1 LYVPDLRNVPV
12 IFPPP
17 SARRKLLATGTIT
30 SMSTEA
36 DNDDSGHIPGGRG
49 QQLAAPVDYSDTA
62 TLPFP
67 VVGIG
72 ASAGGIQA
80 VCELLENMPQDSG
93 MALVVIQHLPPDHQ
107 SMLSE
112 IFARHTRMPVL
123 EIEDGM
129 KLAPNC
135 VYVIRPAFSVTM
147 DGGTFSLGEPV
158 EERGHRRPI
167 DDFYRSLARV
177 QREKAIAVVLSGVGT
192 NGTSGAQAIKAA
204 GGVCIAQDPDTAD
217 FSGMPRSLI
226 NSGYADQV
234 CKVAEIP
241 QVLTRYIQHPYVDP
255 STRGREHAEAVL
267 RPDKEYLTQI
277 FAILRTRTG
286 HNFNGYKKPTVL
298 RRIQRRMGLRG
309 TTDLPTYAE
318 HLRDDL
324 DEARALANDLMI
336 NVTGFFRD
344 PEAWEG
350 LRTSVITPL
359 IERSPADGS
368 IRAWV
373 TACAS
378 GEEAYSLGML
388 LIEEMERQN
397 KQLEI
402 KIFATDTADKALAFA
417 RAGIYPTG
425 IEGDLDQDRLDRF
438 FDKEEHTYRVKKAL
452 RDSVVFAAHDVLRDP
467 PFSRVDICTCR
478 NLLIYLEPEVQ
489 QRVVFML
496 HFALREAGYL
506 FLGSA
511 ETPGAGEKLFDT
523 VSKKWRIYQRTNASH
538 HPFDLAGFVSA
549 TVAHPGRRDL
559 IASLPVARG
568 QPTLAIQQ
576 ALLDQMTPATIV
588 VDRTDRVVYFS
599 ANTSP
604 YVIQP
609 SGEPTRDVF
618 ELMKPELRAA
628 ARTALRRAA
637 AKGEPVTILVETSD
651 ALAYPIHL
659 TAAPLPT
666 SKPSEFFRLTFER
679 APDTQSASEQL
690 PSTNVSRAPS
700 PILPGPEETGLEDE
714 LRIMR
719 RELQSTV
726 EAFEASNEEL
736 KASHEEVVSINEEL
750 QSANEELE
758 TGKEELQSLNEELI
772 TVNAQLQAKIAELEA
787 TTNDLSNLLSSTN
800 IAVVFLDTQ
809 FRVRLFTPA
818 VYDLLELIPGDIGRP
833 IANLAQKF
841 GGGGLLE
848 DARAVLARLIP
859 LETEVLSNS
868 GCWYLRRTLPYR
880 TADNHIDGV
889 VITFVDITARR
900 RAEQALES
908 SQMRLQAIIDQMP
921 VAMLMVDAANGTL
934 LHANRPAAQLMNL
947 PYPVPT
953 IGSEWKLA
961 ASSFQGTHP
970 DGRPFKPQDWP
981 LAQSLAQG
989 IAVPAQEIEFRH
1001 PDGTNGVLSMSSTPV
1016 LDADGKII
1024 VAVATMFDITEQ
1036 RLASQRLSESEQR
1049 LQLLIDSALDY
1060 AIFMIDLENR
1070 VISWNRGAERLL
1082 GWSEEEAIG
1091 RGAALIFTPEDRSA
1105 GVPEKEIETA
1115 KRDGRAVDERVH
1127 VRKSGERFWANG
1139 MLMCVYDDKGTLC
1152 RYAKIIRDETERKRA
1167 EENLQRAL
1175 QEAERVRASAESAN
1189 RAKDEFISTIS
1200 HELRTPL
1207 NTIRLWVRMLGSER
1221 LSEQDRIDG
1230 VRMIDRSAEA
1240 QQHLIDDLLDVSR
1253 MSSGQLRL
1261 NLRQTRLADV
1271 AHSAIESVRPS
1282 ADVRKVQIVSALSPD
1297 VGVARADPE
1306 RIQQV
1311 LLNLI
1316 SNAVKFT
1323 PGGGRIEVQMTRSN
1337 DDVII
1342 VVKDSG
1348 IGIRAEFLPHVFE
1361 RFRQAE
1367 IVTTRQHG
1375 GLGLGLAIAKQLVE
1389 LHGGTITADSEGEGK
1404 GATFTATLPL
1414 PKLRG
1419 EDRDTP
1425 ANLDALT
1432 RGIDNL
1438 RILLVEDD
1446 SGSRLA
1452 TCRALELRGANMDAV
1467 PNASLAMSAY
1477 TQTPP
1482 HAMIL
1487 DIGLPVEDGY
1497 SLIARIRELEAAKG
1511 LPRAPAIALTAFART
1526 HDRERAFAA
1535 GFDEH
1540 LAKPVDIDTLVAALL
1555 RLTRRDRR

>member
-1 LYVPDLRNVPV
+1 MPIDGILTCL
-12 IFPPP
+12 
-17 SARRKLLATGTIT
+17 ARRRFPRSRRHESN
-30 SMSTEA
+30 SMSTQSDNEERA
-36 DNDDSGHIPGGRG
+36 DIPQGPG
-49 QQLAAPVDYSDTA
+49 QQFSAAVDYSDTA
-62 TLPFP
+62 ALPFP

-80 VCELLENMPQDSG
+80 VCELLDHMPADSG

-107 SMLSE
+107 SMLAE
-112 IFARHTRMPVL
+112 IFSRHTRMPVR

-129 KLAPNC
+129 AVEPNV
-135 VYVIRPAFSVTM
+135 VYVIRPAFSVIM
-147 DGGTFSLGEPV
+147 EGSGFLLGESV

-167 DDFYRSLARV
+167 DDFLRSLARV
-177 QREKAIAVVLSGVGT
+177 QREKAIAVILSGVGT

-204 GGVCIAQDPDTAD
+204 GGVCIAQDPDSAD
-217 FSGMPRSLI
+217 FGGMPRSLI
-226 NSGYADQV
+226 NAGYADQV
-234 CKVAEIP
+234 CKAAEIP
-241 QVLTRYIQHPYVDP
+241 QILIRYIHHPYLDV
-255 STRGREHAEAVL
+255 STRGREHAELVL

-309 TTDLPTYAE
+309 LTDLHAYTD

-324 DEARALANDLMI
+324 EEARALANDLMI

-350 LRTSVITPL
+350 LRTSVIAPL
-359 IERSPADGS
+359 IERCPQDGS

-378 GEEAYSLGML
+378 GEEAYTLGML
-388 LIEEMERQN
+388 IMEEMDRQS
-397 KQLEI
+397 KYVEF

-425 IEGDLDQDRLDRF
+425 IEGDLDQERLDRF
-438 FDKEEHTYRVKKAL
+438 FEKEEHSYRVKKSL
-452 RDSVVFAAHDVLRDP
+452 RDAVVFAAHDVLRDP
-467 PFSRVDICTCR
+467 PFSRVDLCTCR

-489 QRVVFML
+489 QRVIFML
-496 HFALREAGYL
+496 HFSLREAGYL

-511 ETPGAGEKLFDT
+511 ETPGAGEKLFNV
-523 VSKKWRIYQRTNASH
+523 VSKKWRIYQRTNATH
-538 HPFDLAGFVSA
+538 HPFDLSGLVSTA
-549 TVAHPGRRDL
+549 VVQPGRRDISITL
-559 IASLPVARG
+559 PAPRSLPA
-568 QPTLAIQQ
+568 LAIQQ
-576 ALLDQMTPATIV
+576 ALLDQLAAATIV
-588 VDRTDRVVYFS
+588 VDRTDRIVYFS
-599 ANTSP
+599 GNTTP
-604 YVIQP
+604 YVVQP

-618 ELMKPELRAA
+618 EVLKPSLRAA

-637 AKGEPVTILVETSD
+637 AQSEAVTIFAEISADEQLHAV
-651 ALAYPIHL
+651 HL
-659 TAAPLPT
+659 TTAPLPT
-666 SKPSEFFRLTFER
+666 AKPTEYFRITFEL
-679 APDTQSASEQL
+679 APMSSLATAARSDVAAIENPPLVTA
-690 PSTNVSRAPS
+690 
-700 PILPGPEETGLEDE
+700 ILPAPEETGLEDE

-800 IAVVFLDTQ
+800 IAVVFLDPQ
-809 FRVRLFTPA
+809 FRVRRFTPA

-841 GGGGLLE
+841 VGGGLLE

-868 GCWYLRRTLPYR
+868 GSWYLRRTLPYR

-900 RAEQALES
+900 RAEQAVEN
-908 SQMRLQAIIDQMP
+908 SQARLQAIVEQMP
-921 VAMLMVDAANGTL
+921 IAMLMVDANGIL

-953 IGSEWKLA
+953 IGSDWKLA
-961 ASSFQGTHP
+961 ASTFQGMHV
-970 DGRPFKPQDWP
+970 DSRPYKPHDWP
-981 LAQSLAQG
+981 LAQSLAG
-989 IAVPAQEIEFRH
+989 GVAISDQEIEFRYA
-1001 PDGTNGVLSMSSTPV
+1001 DGSQGVLSMSSTPV
-1016 LDADGKII
+1016 LGGDGRM
-1024 VAVATMFDITEQ
+1024 VAAVATMFDITEQ
-1036 RLASQRLSESEQR
+1036 RRAEERLRESEQR

-1070 VISWNRGAERLL
+1070 IISWNRGAERLL
-1082 GWSEEEAIG
+1082 GWTEEEVIG
-1091 RGAALIFTPEDRSA
+1091 RSGTIIFTAEDRAA
-1105 GVPEKEIETA
+1105 GMPEAELEGA
-1115 KRDGRAVDERVH
+1115 RRDGRAADERVH
-1127 VRKSGERFWANG
+1127 QRKNGERFWASG
-1139 MLMCVYDDKGTLC
+1139 MLMGVYDDRGTLC
-1152 RYAKIIRDETERKRA
+1152 RFAKIIRDETERKHA
-1167 EENLQRAL
+1167 EEELQRAL
-1175 QEAERVRASAESAN
+1175 REAERVRASAESAN

-1207 NTIRLWVRMLGSER
+1207 NTIRLWARMLGSER
-1221 LSEQDRIDG
+1221 LPEQDRAEG

-1261 NLRQTRLADV
+1261 NLRHTRLADAV
-1271 AHSAIESVRPS
+1271 HSAIESVRPS
-1282 ADVRKVQIVSALSPD
+1282 ADVRKVQIVASLSDD
-1297 VGVARADPE
+1297 VGMVRADPE
-1306 RIQQV
+1306 RVQQV
-1311 LLNLI
+1311 LWNLI

-1323 PGGGRIEVQMTRSN
+1323 PGGGRIDVQMSRRGN
-1337 DDVII
+1337 DVVIL
-1342 VVKDSG
+1342 VKDTG

-1367 IVTTRQHG
+1367 VVTTRQHA

-1389 LHGGTITADSEGEGK
+1389 LHGGSIAAYSEGEGQ
-1404 GATFTATLPL
+1404 GSTFVVTLPL
-1414 PKLRG
+1414 VRSIG
-1419 EDRDTP
+1419 EQH
-1425 ANLDALT
+1425 DAASSA
-1432 RGIDNL
+1432 RPSPEGMNDL

-1446 SGSRLA
+1446 SGSRMA
-1452 TCRALELRGANMDAV
+1452 TCRALELRGAVVEAV
-1467 PNASLAMSAY
+1467 PNAALAMAAY
-1477 TQTPP
+1477 TETRPD
-1482 HAMIL
+1482 AMIL
-1487 DIGLPVEDGY
+1487 DIGLPAEDGY
-1497 SLIARIRELEAAKG
+1497 SLINRIRRLETTRQ
-1511 LPRAPAIALTAFART
+1511 LPRVPAIALTAFARA
-1526 HDRERAFAA
+1526 HDRERAFSA

-1540 LAKPVDIDTLVAALL
+1540 LAKPVDIDALVAALL
-1555 RLTRRDRR
+1555 RSTQRDRS

>member
-1 LYVPDLRNVPV
+1 
-12 IFPPP
+12 
-17 SARRKLLATGTIT
+17 
-30 SMSTEA
+30 MSTETDHGDS
-36 DNDDSGHIPGGRG
+36 DNIPGARG
-49 QQLAAPVDYSDTA
+49 QQLAAPVDYADTA

-80 VCELLENMPQDSG
+80 VCELLERMPADSG

-107 SMLSE
+107 SILAE
-112 IFARHTRMPVL
+112 IFARHTQMPVL

-129 KLAPNC
+129 VLASNH
-135 VYVIRPAFSVTM
+135 VYVIRPAFSVAM

-158 EERGHRRPI
+158 EQRGHRRPI
-167 DDFYRSLARV
+167 DDFFRSLARV
-177 QREKAIAVVLSGVGT
+177 QREKAIAIVLSGVGT

-217 FSGMPRSLI
+217 FAGMPRSLI
-226 NSGYADQV
+226 NSGYADHV
-234 CKVAEIP
+234 CKVSEMPEALI
-241 QVLTRYIQHPYVDP
+241 RYIRHPYIDP
-255 STRGREHAEAVL
+255 ATRGREHAEALL

-277 FAILRTRTG
+277 FAVLRTRTG
-286 HNFNGYKKPTVL
+286 HSFNGYKKPTVL

-309 TTDLPTYAE
+309 MTDLHAYTDC
-318 HLRDDL
+318 LREDSE
-324 DEARALANDLMI
+324 EARALANDLMI

-350 LRTSVITPL
+350 LRTSVIAPL
-359 IERSPADGS
+359 IERCPLDSS
-368 IRAWV
+368 VRAWV

-378 GEEAYSLGML
+378 GEEAYTLGML
-388 LIEEMERQN
+388 LMEEMDRQG
-397 KQLEI
+397 KHAEI

-417 RAGIYPTG
+417 RAGVYPTG
-425 IEGDLDQDRLDRF
+425 IEGDLSAARLERF
-438 FDKEEHTYRVKKAL
+438 FDKEEHTYRVKKSL

-467 PFSRVDICTCR
+467 PFSRVDLCTCR
-478 NLLIYLEPEVQ
+478 NLLIYLEPDVQ

-496 HFALREAGYL
+496 HFALRESGYL

-523 VSKKWRIYQRTNASH
+523 ISKKWRIYQRTNVPH
-538 HPFDLAGFVSA
+538 HSFDLSGLVSTTPA
-549 TVAHPGRRDL
+549 PSGRRDL
-559 IASLPVARG
+559 VVSLPMPSTRG
-568 QPTLAIQQ
+568 LPTPAIQQ
-576 ALLDQMTPATIV
+576 ALLDQLGSATIV
-588 VDRTDRVVYFS
+588 VDRTDRIVYFS
-599 ANTSP
+599 GDTAP
-604 YVIQP
+604 YVTQP

-618 ELMKPELRAA
+618 EVIKPSLRAA

-637 AKGEPVTILVETSD
+637 TQGEPVTILGEISSEDTPR
-651 ALAYPIHL
+651 AIHL

-666 SKPSEFFRLTFER
+666 SKPAEYFRITFELASMSPVAIR
-679 APDTQSASEQL
+679 EHSDSAAPDASR
-690 PSTNVSRAPS
+690 SIVS
-700 PILPGPEETGLEDE
+700 ILPGPEATGLEDE
-714 LRIMR
+714 LRVMR

-772 TVNAQLQAKIAELEA
+772 TVNTQLQAKIAELEA

-809 FRVRLFTPA
+809 FRVRRFTPA

-841 GGGGLLE
+841 AGGGLLE

-859 LETEVLSNS
+859 LEAEVLSNS
-868 GCWYLRRTLPYR
+868 GSWYLRRTLPYR

-889 VITFVDITARR
+889 VITFVDISARR
-900 RAEQALES
+900 RAEQAMEN
-908 SQMRLQAIIDQMP
+908 SQTRLQAIMDQMP
-921 VAMLMVDAANGTL
+921 VAMLMVDAASGTL

-947 PYPVPT
+947 PYPVPS

-961 ASSFQGTHP
+961 AASFEGTHP
-970 DGRPFKPQDWP
+970 DGRRYRPQDWP
-981 LAQSLAQG
+981 LARSLAQG
-989 IAVPAQEIEFRH
+989 IAVAGQEIAFRH
-1001 PDGTNGVLSMSSTPV
+1001 PDGTAGVLSISSTPV
-1016 LDADGKII
+1016 LDGDGKMIA
-1024 VAVATMFDITEQ
+1024 AVATLFDITEQ
-1036 RLASQRLSESEQR
+1036 RRAAEQLRESEQG

-1060 AIFMIDLENR
+1060 AIFMIDLDGC

-1082 GWSEEEAIG
+1082 GWTEEEAIG
-1091 RGAALIFTPEDRSA
+1091 RSAALIFTPEDRVA
-1105 GVPEKEIETA
+1105 GVPEKELETA
-1115 KRDGRAVDERVH
+1115 RSHGRAVDERVH
-1127 VRKSGERFWANG
+1127 QRKNGERFWASG
-1139 MLMCVYDDKGTLC
+1139 MLMAVYDDKGTLC
-1152 RYAKIIRDETERKRA
+1152 RYAKIIRDETDRKRA
-1167 EENLQRAL
+1167 EEDLQRAL
-1175 QEAERVRASAESAN
+1175 DEAERVRASAESAN

-1207 NTIRLWVRMLGSER
+1207 NTIRLWARMLGSER
-1221 LSEQDRIDG
+1221 LPEPDRIEG

-1261 NLRQTRLADV
+1261 NLHLTRLAEV
-1271 AHSAIESVRPS
+1271 VRSAIESVRPS
-1282 ADVRKVQIVSALSPD
+1282 ADVRKVQIVSALSD
-1297 VGVARADPE
+1297 EVGVVRADPE

-1316 SNAVKFT
+1316 SNALKFT
-1323 PGGGRIEVQMTRSN
+1323 PGGGRIDVQLTRSG
-1337 DDVII
+1337 DDVIMI
-1342 VVKDSG
+1342 VKDTG

-1367 IVTTRQHG
+1367 IVATRQHG

-1389 LHGGTITADSEGEGK
+1389 LHGGTIVAHSEGEGK

-1414 PKLRG
+1414 PKSNSEQREFPTHARSSNDGL
-1419 EDRDTP
+1419 
-1425 ANLDALT
+1425 NHLH
-1432 RGIDNL
+1432 
-1438 RILLVEDD
+1438 ILLVEDD

-1452 TCRALELRGANMDAV
+1452 TCRALELRGAIVDAV
-1467 PNASLAMSAY
+1467 PNASFAMATY
-1477 TQTPP
+1477 TQTRPD
-1482 HAMIL
+1482 AMIL
-1487 DIGLPVEDGY
+1487 DIGLPGEDGY
-1497 SLIARIRELEAAKG
+1497 SLIARIREHEAAQ
-1511 LPRAPAIALTAFART
+1511 RRSRVPAIALTAFART
-1526 HDRERAFAA
+1526 NDRESAFAA

-1540 LAKPVDIDTLVAALL
+1540 LAKPVDIEILVSVLL
-1555 RLTRRDRR
+1555 KLTRRDRS